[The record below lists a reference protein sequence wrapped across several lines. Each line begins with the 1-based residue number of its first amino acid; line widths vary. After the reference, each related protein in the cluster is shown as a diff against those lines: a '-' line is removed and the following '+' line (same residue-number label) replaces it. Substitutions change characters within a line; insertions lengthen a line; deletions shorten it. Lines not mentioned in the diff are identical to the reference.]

1 MNRPGIIALVF
12 AALAMAAVYF
22 AVQSRDMS
30 NPGFI
35 LSAYGI
41 VAVVL
46 AVYVWSLS
54 GRLRDARFRAR
65 DGKEK

>member
-1 MNRPGIIALVF
+1 MNRTGIIAVVF

-41 VAVVL
+41 VAAVL
-46 AVYVWSLS
+46 AMYIWSLAA
-54 GRLRDARFRAR
+54 RLKDARSRSD
-65 DGKEK
+65 DGGQT